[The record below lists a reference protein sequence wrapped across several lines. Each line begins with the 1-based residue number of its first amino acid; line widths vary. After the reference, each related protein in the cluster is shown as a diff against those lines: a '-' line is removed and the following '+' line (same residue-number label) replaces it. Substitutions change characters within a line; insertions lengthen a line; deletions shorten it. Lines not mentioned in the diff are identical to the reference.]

1 MISSIYDSKILFLNS
16 MILKPT
22 TLRSTALRGV
32 CGHNMHR
39 CKCLS
44 GCSCLNPVARAPPLG

>member
-1 MISSIYDSKILFLNS
+1 MISSIYDSKIPFLNS

-32 CGHNMHR
+32 CGHHIH
-39 CKCLS
+39 
-44 GCSCLNPVARAPPLG
+44 

>member
-1 MISSIYDSKILFLNS
+1 MISSIYDSKIPLLNA

-22 TLRSTALRGV
+22 TLRSTALKGV
-32 CGHNMHR
+32 CGHMQQ

-44 GCSCLNPVARAPPLG
+44 SCSCLHPVARAPPLG

>member
-1 MISSIYDSKILFLNS
+1 MISSIYDSKIPLLNA

-22 TLRSTALRGV
+22 TLRSTALKGV
-32 CGHNMHR
+32 CGHMQQ

-44 GCSCLNPVARAPPLG
+44 GCSCLHPVARAPPLG